1 MDRKEAE
8 KFVDDWLW
16 YSPKRK
22 TDSMGWPQPYKLDAV
37 SITIDAYE
45 KGFQDGETKQAI
57 LEIQGRDRFIKR
69 LKKEKKD
76 E

>member
-8 KFVDDWLW
+8 KFLTDWLW

-22 TDSMGWPQPYKLDAV
+22 TDSMGWPGSYRRDV
-37 SITIDAYE
+37 VNIIIDAYE

-57 LEIQGRDRFIKR
+57 LEIQGRDRFIKK
-69 LKKEKKD
+69 LKEKTP
-76 E
+76 